1 MRRRTLSSSSLATSA
16 VLFLAAASSSALLS
30 RNSRPGFLQPH
41 EWNLS
46 AFQKISK
53 RGGNEEEV
61 LKDNVGVQLKKF
73 DDDVRRTLKEFPVIF
88 SFELQR
94 HTAISLV

>member
-1 MRRRTLSSSSLATSA
+1 M
-16 VLFLAAASSSALLS
+16 LS

-88 SFELQR
+88 SFERQR